1 MSGKIDLHAHT
12 LASDGKYSPADL
24 VGLAAHK
31 GLSLLAI
38 TDHDTVSGV
47 APAIEAARA
56 FPDLKI
62 IPGVEI
68 SSHAPGSEVHVLGYF
83 IDTANTELLEQLS
96 QLGDSRQARAS
107 AMVDKLRELGLNITL
122 ERVQA
127 IAGDGS
133 IGRPHIAEAL
143 MEKGYVSSFQEVF
156 TKYIGQGG
164 PAYVDRIKLTP
175 DDAVEL
181 IIRCGGLPV
190 LAHPSY
196 INDLEAVVS
205 RLAGKGLA
213 GLEVHYKDYTD
224 QTRRDMSVLASR
236 YKLIAT
242 GGSDFHGIDETM
254 EVMLGE
260 AHVPHGC
267 GENLIRT
274 AREHGIKMP
283 SGLEQGVQDVD

>member
-1 MSGKIDLHAHT
+1 MTGKIDLHVHT

-24 VGLAAHK
+24 VALASRNGVGLL
-31 GLSLLAI
+31 GI
-38 TDHDTVSGV
+38 TDHDTVSGLS
-47 APAIEAARA
+47 AAIEAAKA

-62 IPGVEI
+62 VPGVEI

-83 IDTANTELLEQLS
+83 IDTMNCELLEQLVA
-96 QLGDSRQARAS
+96 LGDSRQARAK
-107 AMVDKLRELGLNITL
+107 AMVDKLRELGLDITL
-122 ERVQA
+122 ARVQE

-175 DDAVEL
+175 GEAVEL
-181 IIRCGGLPV
+181 IIRSGGLPV

-196 INDLEAVVS
+196 INDLETVVAG
-205 RLAGKGLA
+205 LAGKGLA

-224 QTRRDMSVLASR
+224 QTRRDMSVLASK

-242 GGSDFHGIDETM
+242 GGSDFHGIDESM
-254 EVMLGE
+254 EVMPGG
-260 AHVPHGC
+260 AHVPREC
-267 GENLIRT
+267 GENLIRI
-274 AREHGIKMP
+274 ALERGIKLP
-283 SGLEQGVQDVD
+283 AWLEQGI

>member
-1 MSGKIDLHAHT
+1 MTGKIDLHAHT

-24 VGLAAHK
+24 VGLAAQK

-47 APAIEAARA
+47 LPALEAGKA
-56 FPDLKI
+56 FPELKI

-83 IDTANTELLEQLS
+83 INTADGELLEQLAA
-96 QLGDSRQARAS
+96 LGDSRQARAR
-107 AMVDKLRELGLNITL
+107 AMVDKLRELGLDITL

-133 IGRPHIAEAL
+133 IGRPHIAQAL

-156 TKYIGQGG
+156 DKYIGQGG

-175 DDAVEL
+175 DEAVEL
-181 IIRCGGLPV
+181 IIRSGGLPV

-196 INDLEAVVS
+196 INDLETVVS
-205 RLAGKGLA
+205 RLAAKGLA
-213 GLEVHYKDYTD
+213 GLEVHYKDYTE
-224 QTRRDMSVLASR
+224 QTRRDMSGLASK
-236 YKLIAT
+236 YKLMAT
-242 GGSDFHGIDETM
+242 GGSDFHGIDETI
-254 EVMLGE
+254 EVMLGD
-260 AHVPHGC
+260 AHVPPEC
-267 GENLIRT
+267 GRNLIKT
-274 AREHGIKMP
+274 ACERGVKLPAGFERGI
-283 SGLEQGVQDVD
+283 

>member
-1 MSGKIDLHAHT
+1 MTGKIDLHVHT

-24 VGLAAHK
+24 VGLASRK
-31 GLSLLAI
+31 GLGLLGI
-38 TDHDTVSGV
+38 TDHDTVSGLP
-47 APAIEAARA
+47 AAIEAAKA

-62 IPGVEI
+62 VPGVEI
-68 SSHAPGSEVHVLGYF
+68 SSHSPGSEVHVLGYF
-83 IDTANTELLEQLS
+83 IDTMNGELLEQLVA
-96 QLGDSRQARAS
+96 LGDSRQARAK
-107 AMVDKLRELGLNITL
+107 AMVDRLRELGLDITL
-122 ERVQA
+122 ARVQE

-175 DDAVEL
+175 GEAVEL
-181 IIRCGGLPV
+181 IIRSGGLPV

-196 INDLEAVVS
+196 INDLETVVS
-205 RLAGKGLA
+205 GLAGKGLA

-224 QTRRDMSVLASR
+224 QTRRDMSVLASK

-242 GGSDFHGIDETM
+242 GGSDFHGIDESM
-254 EVMLGE
+254 EVMLGG
-260 AHVPHGC
+260 AHVPRDC
-267 GENLIRT
+267 GENLIRI
-274 AREHGIKMP
+274 ALERGIKLP
-283 SGLEQGVQDVD
+283 PWLEQGI

>member
-1 MSGKIDLHAHT
+1 MTGKIDLHVHT

-24 VGLAAHK
+24 VALASRK
-31 GLSLLAI
+31 GLGLLGI
-38 TDHDTVSGV
+38 TDHDTVSGLSV
-47 APAIEAARA
+47 AIEAAKA

-62 IPGVEI
+62 VPGVEI
-68 SSHAPGSEVHVLGYF
+68 STHAPGSEVHVLGYF
-83 IDTANTELLEQLS
+83 IDTGNSALLEQLAD
-96 QLGDSRQARAS
+96 LGDSRQARAK
-107 AMVDKLRELGLNITL
+107 AMVDKLRELGLDITL
-122 ERVQA
+122 ARVQE

-175 DDAVEL
+175 DQAVEL
-181 IIRCGGLPV
+181 IIRSGGLPV

-196 INDLEAVVS
+196 INDLETVVAG
-205 RLAGKGLA
+205 LAGKGLA

-242 GGSDFHGIDETM
+242 GGSDFHGIDESM
-254 EVMLGE
+254 EVMLGS
-260 AHVPHGC
+260 AHVPREC
-267 GENLIRT
+267 GENLLRV
-274 AREHGIKMP
+274 ALERGVRLP
-283 SGLEQGVQDVD
+283 LWLEQGI

>member
-1 MSGKIDLHAHT
+1 MTGKVDLHVHT

-24 VGLAAHK
+24 VALASRK
-31 GLSLLAI
+31 GLGLLGI
-38 TDHDTVSGV
+38 TDHDTVSGLP
-47 APAIEAARA
+47 AAIEAAQA

-62 IPGVEI
+62 VPGVEI
-68 SSHAPGSEVHVLGYF
+68 STHAPGSEVHVLGYF
-83 IDTANTELLEQLS
+83 IDTANRELLEQLAA
-96 QLGDSRQARAS
+96 LGDSRHDRAK
-107 AMVDKLRELGLNITL
+107 AMVDKLRELGLDITL
-122 ERVQA
+122 ERVQE

-175 DDAVEL
+175 QQAVEL
-181 IIRCGGLPV
+181 IVRSGGLPV

-196 INDLEAVVS
+196 INDLETVVAG
-205 RLAGKGLA
+205 LAGKGLA

-224 QTRRDMSVLASR
+224 QTRIDMSVLASK

-242 GGSDFHGIDETM
+242 GGSDFHGIDESM
-254 EVMLGE
+254 EVMLGG
-260 AHVPHGC
+260 ARVPREC
-267 GENLIRT
+267 GENLIRV
-274 AREHGIKMP
+274 ALERGIKLP
-283 SGLEQGVQDVD
+283 AWLEAGI

>member
-12 LASDGKYSPADL
+12 LASDGKYSPEAL
-24 VGLAAHK
+24 VGLAAK
-31 GLSLLAI
+31 NGLSLLAV
-38 TDHDTVSGV
+38 TDHDTVSGLS
-47 APAIEAARA
+47 AAIEAAKA
-56 FPDLKI
+56 FSGLKL

-83 IDTANTELLEQLS
+83 IDTANAELLEQLAA
-96 QLGDSRQARAS
+96 LGDSRQARAR
-107 AMVDKLRELGLNITL
+107 AMVDKLRELGLDITL

-127 IAGDGS
+127 IAGAGS

-175 DDAVEL
+175 EEAVEL
-181 IIRCGGLPV
+181 IIKSGGLPV

-196 INDLEAVVS
+196 INDLETVVS
-205 RLAGKGLA
+205 RLAAKGLV
-213 GLEVHYKDYTD
+213 GLEVHYKDYTEP
-224 QTRRDMSVLASR
+224 QRRDMSKVASR

-242 GGSDFHGIDETM
+242 GGSDFHGIDETT
-254 EVMLGE
+254 EVMLGG
-260 AHVPHGC
+260 AHVPPEC
-267 GENLIRT
+267 GANLIR
-274 AREHGIKMP
+274 AAVERGIKLP
-283 SGLEQGVQDVD
+283 AGFERG